1 MIDGVTVR
9 MMRPEDRAAL
19 VRLAAL
25 DSGPI
30 PFGAWLVA
38 EVEGELWAAA
48 PLAGGHAL
56 ADPFRPTADLVELL
70 EMRAAHMRARSDAG
84 PSLRAAVRWL
94 SRRGGRDGREGKRA
108 GGGEPHRG
116 IA

>member
-1 MIDGVTVR
+1 

-19 VRLAAL
+19 ARLAAL

-38 EVEGELWAAA
+38 EVEGELWAA
-48 PLAGGHAL
+48 PRRWRAGARV

-70 EMRAAHMRARSDAG
+70 EMRAAQMRAR
-84 PSLRAAVRWL
+84 LRGWTVACAQRYGGW
-94 SRRGGRDGREGKRA
+94 RGE
-108 GGGEPHRG
+108 EQP
-116 IA
+116 